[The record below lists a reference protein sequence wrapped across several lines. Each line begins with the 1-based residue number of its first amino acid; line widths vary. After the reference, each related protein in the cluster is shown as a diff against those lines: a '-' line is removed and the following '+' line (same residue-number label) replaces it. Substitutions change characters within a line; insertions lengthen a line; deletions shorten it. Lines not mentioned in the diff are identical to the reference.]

1 VNESNNR
8 LETYVGKS
16 SAFFQERTNLEGFF
30 ELIYIDGSHRYE
42 DVLSDAK
49 NGFRM
54 LKQGGLMV
62 FDDYFWQNYPNPKDN
77 PAATINSFLKEF
89 RRALEVL
96 DAPYQVTVRKRVA
109 QTTQDA

>member
-1 VNESNNR
+1 M
-8 LETYVGKS
+8 
-16 SAFFQERTNLEGFF
+16 EGFF